1 MRFVPSHPGELPVPV
16 ERLPMKASKA
26 VTLIVLCFPAIAFAG
41 PDWVEGADAGSDL
54 SHAQVITGIGVPR
67 SISGSLASSFL
78 GADYEDLY
86 VIRVLQPSFFSFKM
100 QPTTFNS
107 QLYLF
112 GISADKPNLYGLL
125 SNDDQSTTSTAAS
138 IATSHATDGTG
149 VRILYPGLYC
159 LAITTSGRYP
169 VSASGAIFY
178 QATPTEVSGPD
189 GPGRY
194 DPLSGWEGSGDTGSY
209 TVDVEGV
216 GFVDVPA
223 PGALAL
229 AGLAGAAALRR
240 RR

>member
-1 MRFVPSHPGELPVPV
+1 V
-16 ERLPMKASKA
+16 E
-26 VTLIVLCFPAIAFAG
+26 AG
-41 PDWVEGADAGSDL
+41 DAGSDL

-67 SISGSLASSFL
+67 TISGSLASSFL

-86 VIRVLQPSFFSFKM
+86 VIRVLQPSLFSFKL

-112 GISADKPNLYGLL
+112 GIADKSDLYGLL
-125 SNDDQSTTSTAAS
+125 SNDDQSLTSTAAS
-138 IATSHATDGTG
+138 ISQSNATDGTG
-149 VRILYPGLYC
+149 ARIIYPGQYC
-159 LAITTSGRYP
+159 LAITVSGRYP

-178 QATPTEVSGPD
+178 QASPTEISGPD

-194 DPLSGWEGSGDTGSY
+194 DPLTGWEGTGDTGSY
-209 TVDVEGV
+209 TVDVTGV
-216 GFVDVPA
+216 GFVDGPA
-223 PGALAL
+223 PGALSL